1 MAPKYWPAFSLDK
14 LFSLFNSGRFVLALL
29 GLLLTFAGGF
39 SEWLHFPLS
48 AKIGGF
54 SIPYG
59 AKSGVGESA
68 TVLSQGAGFLFLI
81 VGAVAAALMRRDAVS
96 RILLSLSLVAL
107 LYFPIYLL
115 FIDTRWTIQYILE
128 ADQYN
133 GLRSFLAKN
142 FIPNTGVEFPT
153 TYLTGFE
160 YLVDRF
166 MVVLAVTSWGWFLA
180 GIGVLMV
187 LFSYRPMQKETWN
200 AFSALLASAGV
211 SLVLAVLIGFNE
223 IYADYLHS
231 EGDRLL
237 TQGVYAE
244 AIDNYAG
251 ALANDPALQY
261 SELFL
266 LNVSS
271 AYLSKEGKYHPFAQV
286 YVSEENSRRQLPVQA
301 ALHLEYFIAHEPID
315 SVFLSPLLA
324 HSIRKLTKIYLKSGG
339 DFYSK
344 GQLAAALSNF
354 EKALS
359 IDSGL
364 LNGNFYRAKVL
375 LDLRKHEDCKAIME
389 QLIDRVSRASVK
401 ANFYSTLAECF
412 VGMGDYNRA
421 RDAYSSSYK
430 LDDRENYWALKGLSG
445 T

>member
-1 MAPKYWPAFSLDK
+1 MVPEYWPSFSLTK
-14 LFSLFNSGRFVLALL
+14 LFSLLNSGRFVLALL
-29 GLLLTFAGGF
+29 GLLLTLAGGV

-54 SIPYG
+54 AVSYGTKSI
-59 AKSGVGESA
+59 AGES
-68 TVLSQGAGFLFLI
+68 VLFSQGAGFLLLI
-81 VGAVAAALMRRDAVS
+81 AGAVAAALMRRDTVS

-115 FIDTRWTIQYILE
+115 FIDTSWTIQYILE

-160 YLVDRF
+160 YLIDRF

-180 GIGVLMV
+180 GIGVLMIM
-187 LFSYRPMQKETWN
+187 FSYRPPQEKAWN
-200 AFSALLASAGV
+200 AFTALLASIGI
-211 SLVLAVLIGFNE
+211 SLAMAILIGFNE

-231 EGDRLL
+231 EGDRFL
-237 TQGVYAE
+237 TQGAYTE
-244 AIDNYAG
+244 AIDNYAT
-251 ALANDPALQY
+251 ALVNDPALQY

-271 AYLSKEGKYHPFAQV
+271 AYLSKEGKHHPFSQI
-286 YVSEENSRRQLPVQA
+286 YVSEENSRRLLPVQA
-301 ALHLEYFIAHEPID
+301 ALNLEYFVAHEPID

-324 HSIRKLTKIYLKSGG
+324 HSVRKLTKIYLKSGG

-359 IDSGL
+359 IDPHL

-375 LDLRKHEDCKAIME
+375 LDLRKNEDCKAIME
-389 QLIDRVSRASVK
+389 QLVDKVSRASVK

-421 RDAYSSSYK
+421 REAYSSSYK